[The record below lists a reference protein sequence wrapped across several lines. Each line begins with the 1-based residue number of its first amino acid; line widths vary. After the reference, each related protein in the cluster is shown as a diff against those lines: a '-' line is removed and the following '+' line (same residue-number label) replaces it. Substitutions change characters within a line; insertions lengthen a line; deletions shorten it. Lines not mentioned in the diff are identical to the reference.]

1 MVEDL
6 AVFHVWCK
14 SSPVQSAELQSAEA
28 LLSSHPIGS
37 VKGIHGCSSQPHGI
51 GALFEAAPF
60 HYASRSAIATVER
73 HFIGIY
79 VK

>member
-37 VKGIHGCSSQPHGI
+37 VKGIHGCSGQPHGI

-73 HFIGIY
+73 HL
-79 VK
+79 